1 MGDRLGGLVI
11 AGLALAGIGL
21 AFSGGETAEFET
33 LAAPAT
39 PTRLVVPSLDI
50 RAPVVPVELGDDAV
64 LDPPDDPEVVGW
76 WTGSRRPGADGGQ
89 TVLTGHT
96 VHEGGGVMDRL
107 GRLREGGR
115 YVVVTPRGR
124 VHYEVD
130 DVETLS
136 TSELAARNQE
146 LFAQDRGG
154 NRMLLITCTGWDGTE
169 FTENVVVSATQL
181 GTRQRQPD
189 KARASGWGAPLGPR
203 TRLAG
208 GAPPGAPVL
217 RVVADLLDHPDR
229 RAAA

>member
-1 MGDRLGGLVI
+1 VGDRLGGLV
-11 AGLALAGIGL
+11 LACVVLVGVGL
-21 AFSGGETAEFET
+21 AFPSGEEGEFET
-33 LAAPAT
+33 LSAPAK
-39 PTRLVVPSLDI
+39 PTRLVVPSLGI

-64 LDPPDDPEVVGW
+64 LDPPDDPGVVGW
-76 WTGSRRPGADGGQ
+76 WTGSRRPGADSGQ

-130 DVETLS
+130 QVETLS
-136 TSELAARNQE
+136 TSDLAERNEE
-146 LFAQDRGG
+146 LFAQDRGD
-154 NRMLLITCTGWDGTE
+154 NRMLLITCTGWDGAA

-189 KARASGWGAPLGPR
+189 RARASG
-203 TRLAG
+203 
-208 GAPPGAPVL
+208 
-217 RVVADLLDHPDR
+217 
-229 RAAA
+229 

>member
-1 MGDRLGGLVI
+1 MGDRLGSLVV
-11 AGLALAGIGL
+11 ACVVLVGIGL
-21 AFSGGETAEFET
+21 AVPSGEESEFET
-33 LAAPAT
+33 LSAPAK
-39 PTRLVVPSLDI
+39 PTQLVVSSLGI

-64 LDPPDDPEVVGW
+64 LDPPDDPDVVGW

-136 TSELAARNQE
+136 TKELAARNEE
-146 LFAQDRGG
+146 LFAQDRGE
-154 NRMLLITCTGWDGTE
+154 NRMLLITCTGWDGAT

-181 GTRQRQPD
+181 GTRQRPPK
-189 KARASGWGAPLGPR
+189 KARASG
-203 TRLAG
+203 
-208 GAPPGAPVL
+208 
-217 RVVADLLDHPDR
+217 
-229 RAAA
+229 